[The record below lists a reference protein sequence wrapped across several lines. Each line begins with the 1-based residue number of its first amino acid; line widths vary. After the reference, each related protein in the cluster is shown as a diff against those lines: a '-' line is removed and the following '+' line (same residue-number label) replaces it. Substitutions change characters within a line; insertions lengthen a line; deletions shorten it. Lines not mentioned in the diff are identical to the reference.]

1 MKPYPQA
8 SVLTALLVSAI
19 PALAQDRSAPELGTY
34 PVIPVQSRDIDRVAT
49 MIHGLQPA
57 AFMLGH
63 GGKWMA
69 AYEYGYEKMNR
80 NLDGTGGISEG
91 EILQN
96 YFAAPTKMSMQMHMG
111 MLMYAATDDLA
122 LMATLPYL
130 VKSME
135 HLTADGERFNE
146 RTSGIGDVGL
156 RAQYVIYA
164 QPDLRHRVLLNAGLS
179 LPTGSIDER
188 MNGMRLEYPMQLGA
202 GTVSLIP
209 GVAYLGQAAQ
219 WGWGVEFLPNLRIG
233 DNDNGYRLGNDYRL
247 GLWMIRRLNEV
258 ANASARVEAR
268 RVENIRGADAELDP
282 ADEPTKDA
290 SLQGGK
296 RLDFLVG
303 FDLRPGQSPRSEHQ
317 RVFLEVG
324 APVYQ
329 DLDGP
334 QLKTTFL
341 GRLNWQ
347 WRFL

>member
-8 SVLTALLVSAI
+8 PLLTALLVSAI
-19 PALAQDRSAPELGTY
+19 PALAQDRSAPEPATY
-34 PVIPVQSRDIDRVAT
+34 PVIPVPSRNMDQAAT
-49 MIHGLQPA
+49 MTHGLQPA

-63 GGKWMA
+63 GSKWMA
-69 AYEYGYEKMNR
+69 AYEYGYERMNR
-80 NLDGTGGISEG
+80 NLDGTGRISEG
-91 EILQN
+91 AILQN

-156 RAQYVIYA
+156 RAQYVVYA
-164 QPDLRHRVLLNAGLS
+164 QPDLRHRVVLNAGLS

-202 GTVSLIP
+202 GTVSLSP

-219 WGWGVEFLPNLRIG
+219 WGWGAEFLPNLRVG

-282 ADEPTKDA
+282 ADEPTKDP

-303 FDLRPGQSPRSEHQ
+303 FDLRPGQSPRSEQQ